1 MNAKA
6 RKMEVN
12 LRTLGTGV
20 ILLGAWTFIKFALT
34 FLVYGSEIYGND
46 VPSAVI
52 AWVTAIVLGIA
63 GIDFLLRLYIGLSA
77 RAEGKGKPKRAVY
90 LVLTGI
96 LLALE
101 IIAVLADAYL
111 IFSTYEALFTTIIT
125 FFIDLTSTILL
136 LELMVNAIG
145 IRRLRREEAAA

>member
-6 RKMEVN
+6 RNMEVN

-46 VPSAVI
+46 VSSVVI
-52 AWVTAIVLGIA
+52 AWVTAFVLGIA

-145 IRRLRREEAAA
+145 IRRLRREEATA